1 MWLDSFGVMAING
14 LFSWLA
20 SFRVRVYFVNLF
32 LWQPYHNLFLNKMEH
47 NDIQNIEEAK
57 NRLKDFEI
65 PKKERLMKLKL
76 IQKLIEN
83 TDENNL
89 NDNLKAISKMLKK
102 YITLMCLIY

>member
-1 MWLDSFGVMAING
+1 
-14 LFSWLA
+14 
-20 SFRVRVYFVNLF
+20 
-32 LWQPYHNLFLNKMEH
+32 MEH
-47 NDIQNIEEAK
+47 NDIENVK

-89 NDNLKAISKMLKK
+89 NDNLKAITKMLTDVKK
-102 YITLMCLIY
+102 IYYFNVSDLLK